1 MVTSIA
7 MAKSR
12 SKFDSVRA
20 SRDGHE
26 FHETWVARK
35 CLGLLLPK
43 DDLTGV
49 AIEGFAGDDQ
59 DKVTTE
65 ANEIADAVLYY
76 GKRASFEHA
85 RSVVVVQVKY
95 SKAAELKPFRAA
107 DAKKTLGKF
116 ARAYR
121 AYKRQHGTTQA
132 RQKLRFELVTNR
144 PILDELTEAL
154 HGLTSG
160 MALRGT
166 AKMQA
171 TQIKTACKLDG
182 KDLIEFVSRLQ
193 LTGLTGNLRETKHQL
208 AMSLADW
215 SPARDPMASVRLNAI
230 RQLARDKA
238 GLANQRRNLISRTDI
253 LTALELQDESDLLPC
268 PASFPRVGAVV
279 ERQQLAETVA
289 RIPQL
294 ERPLVVHADG
304 GVGKTVFMNSVAA
317 SLAPTHEV
325 VLFDCFGMGQ
335 YRAPGDARHL
345 PRRGLVHIANDLAC
359 RGLCDP
365 LLPTTDNGDD
375 IIRAFRARLSQ
386 AAETIRR
393 ARLDRQLV
401 LLLDAIDNA
410 DEHARDRREDSFPR
424 LLLESIGLAGSIP
437 GVQLVVSAR
446 SHRRHA
452 ATGGV
457 ACEELA
463 LSTFTPAETAEFLRH
478 RVKKLTEVSVQVA
491 QSRSRGNARVLEH
504 LAGEGA
510 DLLAPS
516 EINKVIEL
524 DDLLRKRI
532 AGALSEARIHGYRD
546 EDIKTFLA
554 GLATLPPPVPVS
566 EFAEANRLSE
576 GAIKSFAADLSP
588 LLEQTKHGLMFRD
601 EPTETLIRQD
611 YSAEPSALRALA
623 NNLYGMQGTSV
634 YAATTLP
641 DLLQQLGDGEQLFRL
656 AFDERLPAAIKS
668 AVGQQAI
675 RHARLKAAIAHGA
688 SQSDLDRLVP
698 LLVEMSTLAAVDQRG
713 TQYLLDH
720 PDLTVASGDID
731 SVRRLFE
738 VRTKWPGTRH
748 ARLAIAHALTGDL
761 ADAYRHVHRVDEWR
775 SHYFEQDDDY
785 QRDNGSPKA
794 LDMAAIPFCLLVK
807 GDSVAAARDI
817 AGWVDWFAFEVA
829 EEVFA
834 LARLGAAAGV
844 VRQDALSKFMTARPT
859 LGVLAAAIRF
869 TDGDEGSQRSLITS
883 LAGACAKKPKGA
895 NLGKE
900 DYRPQARPIVRGLLR
915 AASVAVVRG
924 MDGEASAILSAIQ
937 LPVPSLHT
945 YMDSYWTGD
954 VYPFLARQ
962 VLVRVAAG
970 AVVDER
976 DLLPAELSDLAQSV
990 PDDLHGSE
998 FRRVLK
1004 AELEKRFRARRA
1016 EGVENFDYSTNSS
1029 TERFIDNRLDAWLRV
1044 ALAFVEAIRGVRGG
1058 KKGSLTP
1065 LVDLWTELRN
1075 KQDYYTGGVEAQ
1087 RQHNAVG
1094 ERLLTL
1100 ALGADFALDT
1110 VEVRRYAD
1118 ALSGDGMVAV
1128 PSVIEVVGILAT
1140 RPAFQA
1146 LAGTLAV
1153 QVKAAIEREDEVDQ
1167 RASYFAALG
1176 RAISPA
1182 SREEAVE
1189 YFRRGLEQMDAIGSG
1204 DYQFAN
1210 ELMHFASALHG
1221 EQLADPDS
1229 HTLSNICELNL
1240 GEEHKFH
1247 WAMYGAAMAKAS
1259 GIKGLAKLARWED
1272 RERISLDY
1280 TLLPYLRA
1288 LLNNDQ
1294 VDPAIAL
1301 TMLRVSNPAELY
1313 VCGTEQL
1320 VESLE
1325 GKDSGRLGEWAEAL
1339 IEQYLQDNPGSLAS
1353 DTPRA
1358 LARLA
1363 KSALGETSREYTYL
1377 SAVAAKNEVTRD
1389 EYNNLNN
1396 WREPSPLVHVQE
1408 RQAEQDAALGFVQS
1422 LLADL
1427 DPVDELAVTMAMTSL
1442 EGRGVGT
1449 RLEWHLLDLLRPKV
1463 AFEDWPTYVRMIA
1476 RQESLDLYDKLH
1488 ELRACKDAWSGASN
1502 AVVAALQ
1509 ECADILVREN
1519 AFEFITFESL
1529 SASQLNDLSALS
1541 GVDRQALII
1550 GLVQEFSRPNT
1561 SIPASVWL
1569 SLATEFNRKAT
1580 PGVGQQALTRLL
1592 SSGPAKLAS
1601 SAADGAWQP
1610 DLYPSGEV
1618 VDAAAGLLWFALGS
1632 PDASRRWMAAH
1643 SLRTAVRLGRAD
1655 VLEQVVARF
1664 DWTHAG
1670 AFQAKELRFFYLHAQ
1685 LWLLIALARIAID
1698 DPDSVARHQALLEKI
1713 VVDTMDRHVLRKHFA
1728 ALALLAC
1735 TSHGRITLGP
1745 AALKALRD
1753 VNRSPHSMKT
1763 SKDYTSNSFYQSRP
1777 EEFPAP
1783 EKELH
1788 LDYDFDKH
1796 EVSGL
1801 SDVFRRSRW
1810 ETADA
1815 INAWVR
1821 RHDTEITYMSDSGA
1835 RRGYSRDGFRGISD
1849 KHHSYGEQLCWH
1861 ALHAVAGEFLAKY
1874 PVVRRPYDEDSP
1886 WAEWLSRRVLT
1897 HPESFWLADG
1907 TDWRPVDTRINLREA
1922 GEKGVV
1928 VTGDPSKLLS
1938 LLGIGPSIGEWLVV
1952 DGNWNSMDGVGVH
1965 VQSALAPSRKSAN
1978 LATTLAAMDPFQAY
1992 LPLLQ
1997 RYEDADCGSACSHA
2011 PYLPW
2016 VVTQELDARLDAA
2029 DTLGVAEAAHRAR
2042 LASAANAFGQ
2052 LASTDPFHRTWSDPP
2067 GNVIVRSEVWASHTE
2082 GREGGRGSGSRLQ
2095 CRTTLIR
2102 DFLSANASQLLLLVI
2117 LRRYESGSG
2126 SRASRFWHTTAVVR
2140 VTESLEFTLHP
2151 GRVNEL
2157 HESKL

>member
-1 MVTSIA
+1 MATSIA
-7 MAKSR
+7 MKKSR
-12 SKFDSVRA
+12 NKFDTTRA

-26 FHETWVARK
+26 FHEAWVARK

-43 DDLTGV
+43 DDLVGV

-76 GKRASFEHA
+76 GKRASFEQA
-85 RSVVVVQVKY
+85 SSVVVVQVKY

-116 ARAYR
+116 ARTYR
-121 AYKRQHGTTQA
+121 AYKRQHGTEQA
-132 RQKLRFELVTNR
+132 REKLRFELVTNR

-154 HGLTSG
+154 RGLISG
-160 MALRGT
+160 TVLRGT
-166 AKMQA
+166 AKAQA
-171 TQIKTACKLDG
+171 TQVKTACKLDG
-182 KDLIEFVSRLQ
+182 KDLVEFVSRLQ
-193 LTGLTGNLRETKHQL
+193 FTGLTGNLRETKHQL

-215 SPARDPMASVRLNAI
+215 SPARDPMASVRLSAV

-268 PASFPRVGAVV
+268 QASFPRVGAIV

-317 SLAPTHEV
+317 SLAPAHEV

-375 IIRAFRARLSQ
+375 IIRAFRARLNQ
-386 AAETIRR
+386 AAETVRR
-393 ARLDRQLV
+393 ARADRQLV

-410 DEHARDRREDSFPR
+410 DEHARDRREDSFPK
-424 LLLESIGLAGSIP
+424 LLLESIGLIGSIP

-463 LSTFTPAETAEFLRH
+463 LSTFTLAETAEYLRP

-504 LAGEGA
+504 LVAEGA

-532 AGALSEARIHGYRD
+532 ASALLEARTHGYRD

-576 GAIKSFAADLSP
+576 GAVRSFAADLAS
-588 LLEQTKHGLMFRD
+588 LLEQTKHGLMLRD
-601 EPTETLIRQD
+601 EPTEDLIRRD
-611 YSAEPSALRALA
+611 YSADPATLRALA
-623 NNLYGMQGTSV
+623 DNLYSMQGKSV

-668 AVGQQAI
+668 AAGQQAI
-675 RHARLKAAIAHGA
+675 RHARLKAAIAHAA
-688 SQSDLDRLVP
+688 SQRDLDRLVP
-698 LLVEMSTLAAVDQRG
+698 LLVEMSTLAAGDQRG

-720 PDLTVASGDID
+720 PDLTVVSGDVE

-761 ADAYRHVHRVDEWR
+761 ADAYRHAHRVDEWR

-785 QRDNGSPKA
+785 RRDNGSPEA

-807 GDSVAAARDI
+807 GDSVAATRDI
-817 AGWVDWFAFEVA
+817 SGWVDWFAFEVA

-834 LARLGAAAGV
+834 LARLGAAVGV
-844 VRQDALSKFMTARPT
+844 VNQDALSKFMTTRPT
-859 LGVLAAAIRF
+859 PGVLVAAIHF
-869 TDGDEGSQRSLITS
+869 ADGDEGQQRSLITT
-883 LAGACAKKPKGA
+883 LAEACAKKPEGLS
-895 NLGKE
+895 LGKE
-900 DYRPQARPIVRGLLR
+900 SYQPQARPIIRGLLL
-915 AASVAVVRG
+915 AASVAVVLG
-924 MDGEASAILSAIQ
+924 MDTEATAILSAIQ

-962 VLVRVAAG
+962 VLARVAAE
-970 AVVDER
+970 AMVDER
-976 DLLPAELSDLAQSV
+976 DLLPVELSDLAQSV
-990 PDDLHGSE
+990 PSELRGSE
-998 FRRVLK
+998 FRRALK
-1004 AELEKRFRARRA
+1004 AELEKRYQARRVEGA
-1016 EGVENFDYSTNSS
+1016 ETPDYRTKSS
-1029 TERFIDNRLDAWLRV
+1029 AERFIDSRLDTWLRV
-1044 ALAFVEAIRGVRGG
+1044 ALAFAEAIRGIRGG
-1058 KKGSLTP
+1058 RKGSLTP

-1100 ALGADFALDT
+1100 ALGADCTLDT
-1110 VEVRRYAD
+1110 VEVRRFAD
-1118 ALSGDGMVAV
+1118 ALSSDEMVAV
-1128 PSVIEVVGILAT
+1128 SSVIEVVGILAA

-1153 QVKAAIEREDEVDQ
+1153 RAKVAIEREDEVDQ

-1176 RAISPA
+1176 RAVSPA

-1240 GEEHKFH
+1240 GEERKFH

-1259 GIKGLAKLARWED
+1259 GLKGLAKLARWED

-1288 LLNNDQ
+1288 LLDNGQ

-1301 TMLRVSNPAELY
+1301 TLLRVSNPAELY

-1325 GKDSGRLGEWAEAL
+1325 GKDSGRLGEWAEVL
-1339 IEQYLQDNPGSLAS
+1339 IEQYVRENPESFGS
-1353 DTPRA
+1353 DTPGA
-1358 LARLA
+1358 LAGLA
-1363 KSALGETSREYTYL
+1363 QRALGESSREYTYL
-1377 SAVAAKNEVTRD
+1377 SAVAAKNKITRK
-1389 EYNNLNN
+1389 EYNDLNN
-1396 WREPSPLVHVQE
+1396 WREPTPIAHVQE
-1408 RQAEQDAALGFVQS
+1408 RQAEQDAALCFVQS
-1422 LLADL
+1422 LVADL
-1427 DPVDELAVTMAMTSL
+1427 DPVDELAVTKAIMSL
-1442 EGRGVGT
+1442 EGRGVGP
-1449 RLEWHLLDLLRPKV
+1449 RLERHLLDLLRPTV
-1463 AFEDWPTYVRMIA
+1463 AFKDWPTYIRMIA
-1476 RQESLDLYDKLH
+1476 RHESLDLYDKLH
-1488 ELRACKDAWSGASN
+1488 ELHECKDAWSEASN
-1502 AVVAALQ
+1502 AVKTALR
-1509 ECADILVREN
+1509 ECADVIMQEN
-1519 AFEFITFESL
+1519 AYEFIAFEHL
-1529 SASQLNDLSALS
+1529 SGSQLNDLSELS
-1541 GVDRQALII
+1541 GVDLQTLFI

-1569 SLATEFNRKAT
+1569 SLAAEFNLKAVSGT
-1580 PGVGQQALTRLL
+1580 GQQALTRLL
-1592 SSGPAKLAS
+1592 NSGPAKLAS

-1610 DLYPSGEV
+1610 DLYPSGEP
-1618 VDAAAGLLWFALGS
+1618 VDAAAGLIWFALGS

-1643 SLRTAVRLGRAD
+1643 SLRTAVRLGKAD
-1655 VLEQVVARF
+1655 VLDQVAARF
-1664 DWTHAG
+1664 DWTHAEP
-1670 AFQAKELRFFYLHAQ
+1670 FQAKELRFFYSHAQ
-1685 LWLLIALARIAID
+1685 LWFLIALARIAID
-1698 DPDSVARHQALLEKI
+1698 APEAVAGHQALLVNI
-1713 VVDTMDRHVLRKHFA
+1713 VTDTTDCHVLRNHFA
-1728 ALALLAC
+1728 AQALLAC
-1735 TSHGRITLGP
+1735 AKQGRVTLGP
-1745 AALKALRD
+1745 ATLKALEE
-1753 VNRSPHSMKT
+1753 VNRSPHSIKT
-1763 SKDYTSNSFYQSRP
+1763 SKDFASNSFYQSRP
-1777 EEFPAP
+1777 KEFPAP

-1788 LDYDFDKH
+1788 LEYDFDKYD
-1796 EVSGL
+1796 VSTL
-1801 SDVFRRSRW
+1801 SDVFGRSRW

-1821 RHDTEITYMSDSGA
+1821 RHDTEITYMSDSGG
-1835 RRGYSRDGFRGISD
+1835 RSGCRRDGLREISD
-1849 KHHSYGEQLCWH
+1849 EHHSYGEQLCWH

-1886 WAEWLSRRVLT
+1886 WDDWLSRCVLT

-1922 GEKGVV
+1922 SEKGVV
-1928 VTGDPSKLLS
+1928 LTGDHSKLLS
-1938 LLGIGPSIGEWLVV
+1938 LLGIGTSIGEWLVTHG
-1952 DGNWNSMDGVGVH
+1952 DWRAMDSIGVH
-1965 VQSALAPSRKSAN
+1965 VQSALVPSRKSAK
-1978 LATTLAAMDPFQAY
+1978 LAKALAATDPFQVF
-1992 LPLLQ
+1992 LPQLEE
-1997 RYEDADCGSACSHA
+1997 YEDADRTSARSHA

-2016 VVTQELDARLDAA
+2016 VVTPEGEARLDSA
-2029 DTLGVAEAAHRAR
+2029 DTLGVARAMYRAR
-2042 LASAANAFGQ
+2042 LASAANAFWQ
-2052 LASTDPFHRTWSDPP
+2052 LTYDDPFRRTWSDPI
-2067 GNVIVRSEVWASHTE
+2067 GNVVVRSEVWPNRTE
-2082 GREGGRGSGSRLQ
+2082 GRQGRCGSGSRLQ
-2095 CRTTLIR
+2095 CRTTLVQ
-2102 DFLSANASQLLLLVI
+2102 DFLSANASHLLLLVV
-2117 LRRYESGSG
+2117 LRRYESGYG
-2126 SRASRFWHTTAVVR
+2126 SRASQYWHTTAVVR
-2140 VTESLEFTLHP
+2140 VTESLEFTLYQ
-2151 GRVNEL
+2151 GQVNEL
-2157 HESKL
+2157 HESKF

>member
-1 MVTSIA
+1 

-12 SKFDSVRA
+12 PKFDSTRA

-26 FHETWVARK
+26 FHEAWVARK
-35 CLGLLLPK
+35 SLLLLLPK
-43 DDLTGV
+43 DDLVGI
-49 AIEGFAGDDQ
+49 AIEGFAEDDQ
-59 DKVTTE
+59 SKVTKE

-76 GKRASFEHA
+76 GKRASFEQAH
-85 RSVVVVQVKY
+85 SVVVVQVKY

-107 DAKKTLGKF
+107 DARKTLGKF
-116 ARAYR
+116 ARSYR
-121 AYKRQHGTTQA
+121 AYKRQHGAVQA
-132 RQKLRFELVTNR
+132 RKKLRFELVTNR
-144 PILDELTEAL
+144 PILDELQE
-154 HGLTSG
+154 
-160 MALRGT
+160 ALRGLISGAALRGMVKT
-166 AKMQA
+166 QA
-171 TQIKTACKLDG
+171 TQVKTACGFDG

-193 LTGLTGNLRETKHQL
+193 MTGLTGNLRESKHQL
-208 AMSLADW
+208 AMALADW
-215 SPARDPMASVRLNAI
+215 SPARDSMASVRLNAV

-238 GLANQRRNLISRTDI
+238 GLANQHRNLISRTDI
-253 LTALELQDESDLLPC
+253 LTALELPDESYLLPC
-268 PASFPRVGAVV
+268 PASFPHVGTVV

-375 IIRAFRARLSQ
+375 IIRAFRARLNQ

-393 ARLDRQLV
+393 ARADRQLV

-410 DEHARDRREDSFPR
+410 DEHARARREDSFPK
-424 LLLESIGLAGSIP
+424 LFLESIGLGGSIP
-437 GVQLVVSAR
+437 GVQIVASAR

-463 LSTFTPAETAEFLRH
+463 LSTFTPAETAEFLRP

-504 LAGEGA
+504 LAAEAA

-532 AGALSEARIHGYRD
+532 AGALSEARTRGYRD

-554 GLATLPPPVPVS
+554 GLATLPPPVPVI

-576 GAIKSFAADLSP
+576 GAIKSFAADLAP

-611 YSAEPSALRALA
+611 YSADLATLRALA
-623 NNLYGMQGTSV
+623 DNLYGMQGTSV

-641 DLLQQLGDGEQLFRL
+641 DLLQQLGNGERLFRL
-656 AFDERLPAAIKS
+656 AFDERLPSAIKS
-668 AVGQQAI
+668 VVGQQAI
-675 RHARLKAAIAHGA
+675 RHARLRAAIAHAA
-688 SQSDLDRLVP
+688 SQSDMDRLVP

-713 TQYLLDH
+713 TQYLLNH
-720 PDLTVASGDID
+720 PDLTVASGDVD
-731 SVRRLFE
+731 SLRRLFE

-748 ARLAIAHALTGDL
+748 ARLAITHALTGDL
-761 ADAYRHVHRVDEWR
+761 ADAYRHAHRVDEWR

-785 QRDNGSPKA
+785 RRDNGSPSA

-807 GDSVAAARDI
+807 GDSATAAGDI
-817 AGWVDWFAFEVA
+817 TGWVDWFAFEVA
-829 EEVFA
+829 EEMFA
-834 LARLGAAAGV
+834 LARLGAATGV
-844 VRQDALSKFMTARPT
+844 VQQEVLSKFMAARSTP
-859 LGVLAAAIRF
+859 GVLAAAIRF
-869 TDGDEGSQRSLITS
+869 TDGDERLQRSLITS
-883 LAGACAKKPKGA
+883 LSEACAQKPDGL

-900 DYRPQARPIVRGLLR
+900 DYRPQARPIVRGLLN
-915 AASVAVVRG
+915 AASVAVVQG
-924 MDGEASAILSAIQ
+924 MDTEAIAILSAIR
-937 LPVPSLHT
+937 LPVLSLHT

-962 VLVRVAAG
+962 VLARVAEG
-970 AVVDER
+970 AVVNER
-976 DLLPAELSDLAQSV
+976 DLLPAELSDLGKSV
-990 PDDLHGSE
+990 PPELHGPD
-998 FRRVLK
+998 FQRALK
-1004 AELEKRFRARRA
+1004 AEFEKRYQARRA
-1016 EGVENFDYSTNSS
+1016 EGSESFDYSTKNS
-1029 TERFIDNRLDAWLRV
+1029 TERFIDGRLDAWLRM
-1044 ALAFVEAIRGVRGG
+1044 ALALAETFRSKRGG
-1058 KKGSLTP
+1058 KKGALTP
-1065 LVDLWTELRN
+1065 LVDLWTELRS

-1100 ALGADFALDT
+1100 ALSADHNFDAA
-1110 VEVRRYAD
+1110 EVQRYTEAI
-1118 ALSGDGMVAV
+1118 SGEGTVAV
-1128 PSVIEVVGILAT
+1128 SSVIEVAGILAT

-1146 LAGTLAV
+1146 LAGAVAV
-1153 QVKAAIEREDEVDQ
+1153 QAKAAIEREDEVDQ

-1176 RAISPA
+1176 RAILPA
-1182 SREEAVE
+1182 SREEAAE

-1210 ELMHFASALHG
+1210 ELMNFASALHG
-1221 EQLADPDS
+1221 EQLADADS

-1247 WAMYGAAMAKAS
+1247 WAIYGAAMAKAS
-1259 GIKGLAKLARWED
+1259 GLKGLAKLARWED

-1288 LLNNDQ
+1288 LLDNDQ

-1301 TMLRVSNPAELY
+1301 AMLRLSSPAELY

-1325 GKDSGRLGEWAEAL
+1325 GKDSDRLGEWAEVL
-1339 IEQYLQDNPGSLAS
+1339 IEQYLQDNPGSFAS
-1353 DTPRA
+1353 NTPRA

-1363 KSALGETSREYTYL
+1363 KRSLGEASREYAYL
-1377 SAVAAKNEVTRD
+1377 SAAAAKNRVTKD
-1389 EYNNLNN
+1389 EYNDLNN
-1396 WREPSPLVHVQE
+1396 WREPTPRAYIQE
-1408 RQAEQDAALGFVQS
+1408 RQAEQDAALDFVRS
-1422 LLADL
+1422 LVADL
-1427 DPVDELAVTMAMTSL
+1427 DPVDELAVAKAMTSV

-1449 RLEWHLLDLLRPKV
+1449 RLEWHLLDFLRPKV
-1463 AFEDWPTYVRMIA
+1463 AFADWPTYIKMIA
-1476 RQESLDLYDKLH
+1476 RQETLDLYDKLH

-1502 AVVAALQ
+1502 AVVTALR

-1519 AFEFITFESL
+1519 AFEFITFDSL
-1529 SASQLNDLSALS
+1529 SASQLTDLSTLS
-1541 GVDRQALII
+1541 GVDCQTLIMN
-1550 GLVQEFSRPNT
+1550 LVREFSRPNMA
-1561 SIPASVWL
+1561 IPAPVWL
-1569 SLATEFNRKAT
+1569 SLAAEFNRKAA

-1601 SAADGAWQP
+1601 SVADGAWQP
-1610 DLYPSGEV
+1610 DLYPSGEPV
-1618 VDAAAGLLWFALGS
+1618 AVAAGLIWFALGS
-1632 PDASRRWMAAH
+1632 PEASRRWMAAH

-1655 VLEQVVARF
+1655 VLDQVVAQF

-1698 DPDSVARHQALLEKI
+1698 NPDSVAEHRTLLERI
-1713 VVDTMDRHVLRKHFA
+1713 VVDTTDRHALRKHFA
-1728 ALALLAC
+1728 AQALLAC
-1735 TSHGRITLGP
+1735 ARHARITLDP
-1745 AALKALRD
+1745 AALKALKG
-1753 VNRSPHSMKT
+1753 VNRSPYPMKT
-1763 SKDYTSNSFYQSRP
+1763 SKDYAGNSFYQSRP
-1777 EEFPAP
+1777 KEFPAP

-1788 LDYDFDKH
+1788 LEYDFDKN

-1801 SDVFRRSRW
+1801 SDVFGRSRW
-1810 ETADA
+1810 EAADA

-1821 RHDTEITYMSDSGA
+1821 RHDTEITHMSDRGGRNGY
-1835 RRGYSRDGFRGISD
+1835 RREGLRGISD
-1849 KHHSYGEQLCWH
+1849 EQHSYGEHLCWH
-1861 ALHAVAGEFLAKY
+1861 ALHAVAGEFLTTH
-1874 PVVRRPYDEDSP
+1874 PVVRRPYDEDNP
-1886 WAEWLSRRVLT
+1886 WAEWLSHRVLT
-1897 HPESFWLADG
+1897 HPEGFWLADG

-1928 VTGDPSKLLS
+1928 LTGTPNKLLS
-1938 LLGIGPSIGEWLVV
+1938 LLGIGTSVDDWLVV
-1952 DGNWNSMDGVGVH
+1952 DGDWAAMDGVGVH
-1965 VQSALAPSRKSAN
+1965 VQSALVPSRKSAIQ
-1978 LATTLAAMDPFQAY
+1978 ATTLAATDPFQAY
-1992 LPLLQ
+1992 LPRLQ
-1997 RYEDADCGSACSHA
+1997 AYEDAGPSSVRSQA

-2016 VVTQELDARLDAA
+2016 VVTPAESVRLDEA
-2029 DTLGVAEAAHRAR
+2029 DMLGVVEAAQRDR
-2042 LASAANAFGQ
+2042 LASAANAFGH
-2052 LASTDPFHRTWSDPP
+2052 LASTDPFRRTWSNPD
-2067 GNVIVRSEVWASHTE
+2067 GDVVVRSEVWAHSTE
-2082 GREGGRGSGSRLQ
+2082 GRKGGRGSGSRLR
-2095 CRTTLIR
+2095 CRTTLVR
-2102 DFLSANASQLLLLVI
+2102 DFLSANASHLLLLVI
-2117 LRRYESGSG
+2117 LRHHESGSG
-2126 SRASRFWHTTAVVR
+2126 NRASRYWHTTAVVR
-2140 VTESLEFTLHP
+2140 VTESLEFTLYS

-2157 HESKL
+2157 HESKF

>member
-1 MVTSIA
+1 

-12 SKFDSVRA
+12 SKFDSTRA

-26 FHETWVARK
+26 FHEAWVARK
-35 CLGLLLPK
+35 CLRLLLPD
-43 DDLTGV
+43 DDLIGV

-59 DKVTTE
+59 DKVTRE
-65 ANEIADAVLYY
+65 ANEIADAVLYF
-76 GKRASFEHA
+76 GKRASFERA

-107 DAKKTLGKF
+107 DAKKTLDKF
-116 ARAYR
+116 ARMYR
-121 AYKRQHGTTQA
+121 AYKRQHGTKQVRA
-132 RQKLRFELVTNR
+132 KLRFELVTNR

-154 HGLTSG
+154 RGLVSG
-160 MALRGT
+160 TALHGT
-166 AKMQA
+166 AKTQA
-171 TQIKTACKLDG
+171 VQIKIACNFHG

-193 LTGLTGNLRETKHQL
+193 LTGLTGDLRETKHQL

-215 SPARDPMASVRLNAI
+215 SPARDPMASVRLNAV

-238 GLANQRRNLISRTDI
+238 GLANQHRNLISRTDI

-268 PASFPRVGAVV
+268 PTSFPRVGAVV
-279 ERQQLAETVA
+279 ARAQLAEAVA

-304 GVGKTVFMNSVAA
+304 GVGKTVFMNSIAA

-335 YRAPGDARHL
+335 YRTPGDARHL
-345 PRRGLVHIANDLAC
+345 PCRGLVHIANDLAC

-365 LLPTTDNGDD
+365 LLPTTDNSDD
-375 IIRAFRARLSQ
+375 IIRTFRARLNQ
-386 AAETIRR
+386 AAKTVSRVR
-393 ARLDRQLV
+393 AERQLV
-401 LLLDAIDNA
+401 LLLDAIDNS

-424 LLLESIGLAGSIP
+424 LLLESIGFGGSIP

-446 SHRRHA
+446 SHRWHT

-457 ACEELA
+457 DCEELE
-463 LSTFTPAETAEFLRH
+463 LSTFTPTETAEFLRA
-478 RVKKLTEVSVQVA
+478 RVKKLSEASVQVA

-504 LAGEGA
+504 LVAEGA
-510 DLLAPS
+510 DILAPS

-532 AGALSEARIHGYRD
+532 ANALSEARTRGYHD

-566 EFAEANRLSE
+566 ELAQANRLSE

-611 YSAEPSALRALA
+611 YSADSATLRALA
-623 NNLYGMQGTSV
+623 DNLYGMQGTSV

-641 DLLQQLGDGEQLFRL
+641 DLLQQLGDSEQLFRL

-675 RHARLKAAIAHGA
+675 RHSRLKAAIAHAA

-720 PDLTVASGDID
+720 PDLTVVSGDVD

-738 VRTKWPGTRH
+738 VRTTWPGTRH

-761 ADAYRHVHRVDEWR
+761 ADAYRHAHRTDEWR

-785 QRDNGSPKA
+785 RRDNGSPKA
-794 LDMAAIPFCLLVK
+794 LDMAAIPVCLLVK
-807 GDSVAAARDI
+807 GDSAAAARDI

-844 VRQDALSKFMTARPT
+844 ICQDVLSKFMTARSTP
-859 LGVLAAAIRF
+859 GVLAAAIRF
-869 TDGDEGSQRSLITS
+869 ADGDEGPQRSLITA
-883 LAGACAKKPKGA
+883 LAGACAKKPEGV

-900 DYRPQARPIVRGLLR
+900 DYRSQARPIVRGLLG
-915 AASVAVVRG
+915 AASVAVVHG
-924 MDGEASAILSAIQ
+924 MDAEASAILSAIL
-937 LPVPSLHT
+937 LPGPSLHT
-945 YMDSYWTGD
+945 YMDSYSNGD
-954 VYPFLARQ
+954 IYQFLARQ
-962 VLVRVAAG
+962 VLARVAAG
-970 AVVDER
+970 AVVNER

-990 PDDLHGSE
+990 PTELRGSE

-1004 AELEKRFRARRA
+1004 AELEKRYQERRA
-1016 EGVENFDYSTNSS
+1016 EGAETLDYRTKNL
-1029 TERFIDNRLDAWLRV
+1029 TERFIDSRLDAWLRV
-1044 ALAFVEAIRGVRGG
+1044 ALAFAEAIRGMRGG

-1065 LVDLWTELRN
+1065 LLDIWTDLRN
-1075 KQDYYTGGVEAQ
+1075 QQDYYTGGVETH

-1100 ALGADFALDT
+1100 ALCADCTLDT
-1110 VEVRRYAD
+1110 AEVRRYAD
-1118 ALSGDGMVAV
+1118 ALTGDGIVAV
-1128 PSVIEVVGILAT
+1128 PSVIEVVGILAA
-1140 RPAFQA
+1140 RRAFQA

-1153 QVKAAIEREDEVDQ
+1153 QAKAAIEREDEVDQ
-1167 RASYFAALG
+1167 RAAYFAALA
-1176 RAISPA
+1176 RAISAA
-1182 SREEAVE
+1182 SRQEAVE

-1210 ELMHFASALHG
+1210 ELMHFASSLHG
-1221 EQLADPDS
+1221 EQLADLDS

-1247 WAMYGAAMAKAS
+1247 WAIYGAAMAKAS
-1259 GIKGLAKLARWED
+1259 GLKGLAKLARWED

-1288 LLNNDQ
+1288 LLDNDQ

-1301 TMLRVSNPAELY
+1301 AMLRVSNPAELY
-1313 VCGTEQL
+1313 GCGTEQL

-1325 GKDSGRLGEWAEAL
+1325 GKDSGRLGEWAETL
-1339 IEQYLQDNPGSLAS
+1339 IEQYLQDNPGSFAS

-1363 KSALGETSREYTYL
+1363 KRALGEASREYAYL
-1377 SAVAAKNEVTRD
+1377 SAVAAKNEVTRN

-1396 WREPSPLVHVQE
+1396 WREPMPLAHVQE
-1408 RQAEQDAALGFVQS
+1408 RQAEQDEALGFVRS
-1422 LLADL
+1422 LVADL
-1427 DPVDELAVTMAMTSL
+1427 CPMDELAITKAIMSL
-1442 EGRGVGT
+1442 EGHGVGT

-1463 AFEDWPTYVRMIA
+1463 TFADWSTYVRMIA

-1502 AVVAALQ
+1502 AVATALQ
-1509 ECADILVREN
+1509 ECANILVREN
-1519 AFEFITFESL
+1519 AFEFITFEHL

-1541 GVDRQALII
+1541 GVDRQALLI
-1550 GLVQEFSRPNT
+1550 GLVREFSRPNT
-1561 SIPASVWL
+1561 SILACVWL
-1569 SLATEFNRKAT
+1569 SLAAEFNRKAA
-1580 PGVGQQALTRLL
+1580 PGVGQRALTRLL

-1610 DLYPSGEV
+1610 DLYPSGEPV
-1618 VDAAAGLLWFALGS
+1618 AAAAGLIWFALGS

-1643 SLRTAVRLGRAD
+1643 SLRTAVRLGRPD
-1655 VLEQVVARF
+1655 ILDQVVARF
-1664 DWTHAG
+1664 EWTHAG

-1685 LWLLIALARIAID
+1685 LWLLIAMARIAID
-1698 DPDSVARHQALLEKI
+1698 DPDSVAGHQALLEKI
-1713 VVDTMDRHVLRKHFA
+1713 VVDATNRHVLRKHFA
-1728 ALALLAC
+1728 SEALLAC
-1735 TSHGRITLGP
+1735 ARHGRVTLGNV
-1745 AALKALRD
+1745 ALKAIED
-1753 VNRSPHSMKT
+1753 VNRSPHPMKT
-1763 SKDYTSNSFYQSRP
+1763 TKGYARDSFYQSRP
-1777 EEFPAP
+1777 KEFPAP
-1783 EKELH
+1783 ESDLH
-1788 LDYDFDKH
+1788 LEYDFDKY

-1801 SDVFRRSRW
+1801 SNVFGLSRW

-1821 RHDTEITYMSDSGA
+1821 RHDKEITYMSDSGA
-1835 RRGYSRDGFRGISD
+1835 RSGYRRDGLRGISD
-1849 KHHSYGEQLCWH
+1849 EHHSYGEQLCWH
-1861 ALHAVAGEFLAKY
+1861 ALHAVAGEFLATY
-1874 PVVRRPYDEDSP
+1874 SVVRRPYDEDSP
-1886 WAEWLSRRVLT
+1886 WTEWLRRRLLT
-1897 HPESFWLADG
+1897 HPEGLWLADG

-1928 VTGDPSKLLS
+1928 LTGDPDKLLS
-1938 LLGIGPSIGEWLVV
+1938 LLDIGGSIREWLVV
-1952 DGNWNSMDGVGVH
+1952 DGDWNAIDGVGVH
-1965 VQSALAPSRKSAN
+1965 VQSALVPSRKSTN
-1978 LATTLAAMDPFQAY
+1978 LATTLAGTDPFQAY
-1992 LPLLQ
+1992 LPQLQ
-1997 RYEDADCGSACSHA
+1997 VYEDADPGSARSHT

-2016 VVTQELDARLDAA
+2016 VVTPAKEARLDGAN
-2029 DTLGVAEAAHRAR
+2029 TLGVVGAMQRDR
-2042 LASAANAFGQ
+2042 LASAANAFGN
-2052 LASTDPFHRTWSDPP
+2052 LGSTDPFHRTWSNPAGD
-2067 GNVIVRSEVWASHTE
+2067 VVVRSEVWAHCTD

-2095 CRTTLIR
+2095 CRTTFVR
-2102 DFLSANASQLLLLVI
+2102 DFLTANASHLLLLLI
-2117 LRRYESGSG
+2117 LRRYEPGSG
-2126 SRASRFWHTTAVVR
+2126 SRASRYWHTTAVVR
-2140 VTESLEFTLHP
+2140 VTESLEFTFYR
-2151 GRVNEL
+2151 GQVNEL
-2157 HESKL
+2157 HESKF

>member
-1 MVTSIA
+1 MATSIA
-7 MAKSR
+7 MEKSR
-12 SKFDSVRA
+12 NKFDTTRA

-26 FHETWVARK
+26 FHEAWVARK

-43 DDLTGV
+43 DDLVGV
-49 AIEGFAGDDQ
+49 AIEGFGGDDQ

-76 GKRASFEHA
+76 GKRASFEQA

-107 DAKKTLGKF
+107 DAKKTLVKF
-116 ARAYR
+116 ARTYR
-121 AYKRQHGTTQA
+121 AYKRQHGTEQA
-132 RQKLRFELVTNR
+132 REKLRFELVTNR

-154 HGLTSG
+154 RGLISG
-160 MALRGT
+160 TVLRGT
-166 AKMQA
+166 AKAQA
-171 TQIKTACKLDG
+171 TQVKTACKLDG
-182 KDLIEFVSRLQ
+182 KDLVEFVSRLQ
-193 LTGLTGNLRETKHQL
+193 FTGLTGNLRETKHQL

-215 SPARDPMASVRLNAI
+215 SPARDPMASVRLNAV

-238 GLANQRRNLISRTDI
+238 GLANQRRNLISRSDI

-268 PASFPRVGAVV
+268 PASFPRVGAII

-294 ERPLVVHADG
+294 ERPLVIHADG
-304 GVGKTVFMNSVAA
+304 GVGKTVFMNSIAA
-317 SLAPTHEV
+317 SLASTHEV

-335 YRAPGDARHL
+335 YRAPGYARHL

-375 IIRAFRARLSQ
+375 IIRAFRARLNQ
-386 AAETIRR
+386 AAETVRR
-393 ARLDRQLV
+393 SRADRQLV

-410 DEHARDRREDSFPR
+410 DEHARDRREDSFPK
-424 LLLESIGLAGSIP
+424 LLLESIGLGGSIP

-463 LSTFTPAETAEFLRH
+463 LSTFTLAETAEFLRP

-504 LAGEGA
+504 LVAEGA

-524 DDLLRKRI
+524 DDLLRERI
-532 AGALSEARIHGYRD
+532 AGALSEARTHGYRD

-576 GAIKSFAADLSP
+576 GAVRSFAADLAS
-588 LLEQTKHGLMFRD
+588 LLEQTKHGLMLRD
-601 EPTETLIRQD
+601 EPTENLIRRD
-611 YSAEPSALRALA
+611 YSADPATLRALA
-623 NNLYGMQGTSV
+623 DNLYSMQGKSV

-668 AVGQQAI
+668 AAGQQAI
-675 RHARLKAAIAHGA
+675 RHARLKAAIAHAA
-688 SQSDLDRLVP
+688 SQRDLGRLVP
-698 LLVEMSTLAAVDQRG
+698 LLVEMSTLAAGDQRG

-720 PDLTVASGDID
+720 PDLTVVSGDVD

-761 ADAYRHVHRVDEWR
+761 ADAYRHAHRVDEWR
-775 SHYFEQDDDY
+775 SHYFDQDDDY
-785 QRDNGSPKA
+785 RRDNGSPEA

-807 GDSVAAARDI
+807 NDSVAAARDI

-834 LARLGAAAGV
+834 LARLGAAVGV
-844 VRQDALSKFMTARPT
+844 VRQDALSKLMMTRLTP
-859 LGVLAAAIRF
+859 GVLAAAIHF
-869 TDGDEGSQRSLITS
+869 ADGDEGQQRSLITT
-883 LAGACAKKPKGA
+883 LAEVCAKKPEGLS
-895 NLGKE
+895 LGKE
-900 DYRPQARPIVRGLLR
+900 SYQPQARPIIRGLLL
-915 AASVAVVRG
+915 AASVAVVLG
-924 MDGEASAILSAIQ
+924 MDAEATAILSAIQ

-962 VLVRVAAG
+962 VLARVAAE
-970 AVVDER
+970 AMVDER
-976 DLLPAELSDLAQSV
+976 DLLTVELSDLAQSV
-990 PDDLHGSE
+990 PAELRGSE
-998 FRRVLK
+998 FRRALK
-1004 AELEKRFRARRA
+1004 AELEKRYQARRVEGA
-1016 EGVENFDYSTNSS
+1016 ESLDHRTKSS
-1029 TERFIDNRLDAWLRV
+1029 AERFIDSRLDTWLRV
-1044 ALAFVEAIRGVRGG
+1044 ALAFAEAIRGMRGG
-1058 KKGSLTP
+1058 RKGSLTP

-1100 ALGADFALDT
+1100 ALGADCTLDT

-1128 PSVIEVVGILAT
+1128 SSVIEVVGILAV

-1153 QVKAAIEREDEVDQ
+1153 HAKVAIEREDEVDQ
-1167 RASYFAALG
+1167 RASYFSALG

-1182 SREEAVE
+1182 SREESVE

-1221 EQLADPDS
+1221 EQLADPYS

-1240 GEEHKFH
+1240 GEERKFH

-1259 GIKGLAKLARWED
+1259 GLKGLAKLARWED

-1288 LLNNDQ
+1288 LLDNDQ
-1294 VDPAIAL
+1294 VDPVIAL

-1325 GKDSGRLGEWAEAL
+1325 GKDGGCLGEWAEVL
-1339 IEQYLQDNPGSLAS
+1339 IVQYLQDNPGSFAS

-1358 LARLA
+1358 LADLA
-1363 KSALGETSREYTYL
+1363 KRALGEASREYTCL
-1377 SAVAAKNEVTRD
+1377 SAVATKNEVTRK
-1389 EYNNLNN
+1389 EYNDLNN
-1396 WREPSPLVHVQE
+1396 WREPTPIAHVRE
-1408 RQAEQDAALGFVQS
+1408 RQAEQDAALCFVQS
-1422 LLADL
+1422 LVADL
-1427 DPVDELAVTMAMTSL
+1427 DPVDELAVTKAILSL
-1442 EGRGVGT
+1442 EERGVGT
-1449 RLEWHLLDLLRPKV
+1449 RLERPLLDLLRPKV
-1463 AFEDWPTYVRMIA
+1463 AFKDWPTYIRMIA
-1476 RQESLDLYDKLH
+1476 RQEPLDLYDKLH
-1488 ELRACKDAWSGASN
+1488 ELHECKDAWSEASN
-1502 AVVAALQ
+1502 AVITALR
-1509 ECADILVREN
+1509 ECADVIMQEN
-1519 AFEFITFESL
+1519 TFEFIAFEHL
-1529 SASQLNDLSALS
+1529 SGSQLNDLSALS
-1541 GVDRQALII
+1541 GVDRQTLII

-1569 SLATEFNRKAT
+1569 SLAAEFNRKAAS
-1580 PGVGQQALTRLL
+1580 GVGQQALTRLL
-1592 SSGPAKLAS
+1592 NSGPAKLAS

-1610 DLYPSGEV
+1610 DLYPSGEP
-1618 VDAAAGLLWFALGS
+1618 VDAAAGLIWFALGS

-1643 SLRTAVRLGRAD
+1643 SLRTAVRLGKAD
-1655 VLEQVVARF
+1655 VLDQVAARF
-1664 DWTHAG
+1664 DWTHAEP
-1670 AFQAKELRFFYLHAQ
+1670 FQAKELLFFYSHAQ
-1685 LWLLIALARIAID
+1685 LWFLIALARIAID
-1698 DPDSVARHQALLEKI
+1698 APEAVAGHQALLENI
-1713 VVDTMDRHVLRKHFA
+1713 VTDTTDRHVLRNHFA
-1728 ALALLAC
+1728 AQALLAC
-1735 TSHGRITLGP
+1735 AKQGRITLEP
-1745 AALKALRD
+1745 AALKALKD
-1753 VNRSPHSMKT
+1753 VNRSPHSMMT
-1763 SKDYTSNSFYQSRP
+1763 SGDYAGESFYQSRP
-1777 EEFPAP
+1777 EAFPAP
-1783 EKELH
+1783 ENELH
-1788 LDYDFDKH
+1788 LEYDFDKY

-1801 SDVFRRSRW
+1801 SDVFGRSRW

-1815 INAWVR
+1815 IYAWVR

-1835 RRGYSRDGFRGISD
+1835 RSGYRRDRIQGISD
-1849 KHHSYGEQLCWH
+1849 EHHSYGEQLCWH

-1874 PVVRRPYDEDSP
+1874 PVVRRPYDQESP
-1886 WAEWLSRRVLT
+1886 WAEWLSRRMLT
-1897 HPESFWLADG
+1897 NTAGFWLADG
-1907 TDWRPVDTRINLREA
+1907 TDWRPADTRINLREA

-1928 VTGDPSKLLS
+1928 LTSDPNKLLS
-1938 LLGIGPSIGEWLVV
+1938 LIGIGASIGEWLVV
-1952 DGNWNSMDGVGVH
+1952 DGDWKAMDSVGVH
-1965 VQSALAPSRKSAN
+1965 VQSALVPSSKSVK

-1992 LPLLQ
+1992 LPRLQ
-1997 RYEDADCGSACSHA
+1997 AYEDADPGSARAHA
-2011 PYLPW
+2011 PYRSW
-2016 VVTQELDARLDAA
+2016 VVTPGGDARLDVA
-2029 DTLGVAEAAHRAR
+2029 DTLGVAGAAHRAR

-2052 LASTDPFHRTWSDPP
+2052 LTSTDPFHRTW
-2067 GNVIVRSEVWASHTE
+2067 GNPSGDAVVRSEVWVHHIE
-2082 GREGGRGSGSRLQ
+2082 GREGGRGSGSRMQ

-2102 DFLSANASQLLLLVI
+2102 DFLSANASDLLLLVI
-2117 LRRYESGSG
+2117 LRRFESGHG
-2126 SRASRFWHTTAVVR
+2126 SRASRYWHTTAVVR
-2140 VTESLEFTLHP
+2140 VTESLEFTIYP
-2151 GRVNEL
+2151 GRANEL
-2157 HESKL
+2157 HEAKF

>member
-1 MVTSIA
+1 MTTSIA
-7 MAKSR
+7 KKSH
-12 SKFDSVRA
+12 SNFDSVRA

-26 FHETWVARK
+26 FHEAWVARK
-35 CLGLLLPK
+35 CLGLLLPN
-43 DDLTGV
+43 DDLVGI
-49 AIEGFAGDDQ
+49 AIEGFAKDDQ

-76 GKRASFEHA
+76 GKRATFEQA

-116 ARAYR
+116 ARSYR
-121 AYKRQHGTTQA
+121 AYKRQHGATQA
-132 RQKLRFELVTNR
+132 REKLRFELVTNR

-154 HGLTSG
+154 RGLTSG
-160 MALRGT
+160 IVLRGT
-166 AKMQA
+166 AKTQA
-171 TQIKTACKLDG
+171 TQVKTACNLDG
-182 KDLIEFVSRLQ
+182 TDLIEFVSRLEF
-193 LTGLTGNLRETKHQL
+193 TGLTGDLRENKHQL

-215 SPARDPMASVRLNAI
+215 SPARDPMASVRLNAV

-238 GLANQRRNLISRTDI
+238 GLANQHRNLISRIDI

-268 PASFPRVGAVV
+268 PASFPTVGAVV
-279 ERQQLAETVA
+279 ERQQLTETVA

-375 IIRAFRARLSQ
+375 IIRAFRARMNQ
-386 AAETIRR
+386 AAETVRR
-393 ARLDRQLV
+393 EQVDRQLV

-424 LLLESIGLAGSIP
+424 VLLESIGLGGSIP

-457 ACEELA
+457 VCDELV
-463 LSTFTPAETAEFLRH
+463 LSTFTPAETAEFLRP

-504 LAGEGA
+504 LAREGA

-516 EINKVIEL
+516 EINNVIKL

-532 AGALSEARIHGYRD
+532 ACALSEARTHGYRD
-546 EDIKTFLA
+546 DDIKTFLA

-566 EFAEANRLSE
+566 EFAEANRLSD

-611 YSAEPSALRALA
+611 YSADSVALRALA
-623 NNLYGMQGTSV
+623 DNLYGMQGTSV
-634 YAATTLP
+634 YAATALP

-656 AFDERLPAAIKS
+656 AFDERLPASIKS

-675 RHARLKAAIAHGA
+675 RQARLKAAIAHAG
-688 SQSDLDRLVP
+688 SLRDFDHLVP
-698 LLVEMSTLAAVDQRG
+698 LLVEMSTLAAADQRG
-713 TQYLLDH
+713 TQYILDH
-720 PDLTVASGDID
+720 PDLTVASGDVD

-761 ADAYRHVHRVDEWR
+761 ADAYRHAHRIDEWR

-785 QRDNGSPKA
+785 RRDNGSPEA

-807 GDSVAAARDI
+807 GDSADAARDI

-834 LARLGAAAGV
+834 LARLGGAAGV
-844 VRQDALSKFMTARPT
+844 VSQDVLSIYMTARSTP
-859 LGVLAAAIRF
+859 GVLAAAIRF
-869 TDGDEGSQRSLITS
+869 ADGDEGLQRSLVNS
-883 LAGACAKKPKGA
+883 LAVACAKKPDGL
-895 NLGKE
+895 NLGNE
-900 DYRPQARPIVRGLLR
+900 GFRPQVRPIVRGLLF
-915 AASVAVVRG
+915 AASVAVVQG
-924 MDGEASAILSAIQ
+924 MHAEANVILSAIP
-937 LPVPSLHT
+937 LTVPSLHT
-945 YMDSYWTGD
+945 YMDSYWAGD
-954 VYPFLARQ
+954 VYPFLAR
-962 VLVRVAAG
+962 LGLARVAAG
-970 AVVDER
+970 AVIDER
-976 DLLPAELSDLAQSV
+976 DLLPAELSEIAQSL
-990 PDDLHGSE
+990 PAELHGLE
-998 FRRVLK
+998 FRRALK
-1004 AELEKRFRARRA
+1004 VELEKRYQARRA
-1016 EGVENFDYSTNSS
+1016 ERAENFDYSTKSS
-1029 TERFIDNRLDAWLRV
+1029 AERFIDSRLDAWLRV
-1044 ALAFVEAIRGVRGG
+1044 ALAFAEAIRGMRGG
-1058 KKGSLTP
+1058 EKGTLNP
-1065 LVDLWTELRN
+1065 LVDLWTERRS
-1075 KQDYYTGGVEAQ
+1075 KHDYDTGGIESQ
-1087 RQHNAVG
+1087 RQHDVVG

-1100 ALGADFALDT
+1100 ALGADCTLDAA
-1110 VEVRRYAD
+1110 EVRRYAE
-1118 ALSGDGMVAV
+1118 AVSGDGLVAV
-1128 PSVIEVVGILAT
+1128 SSVIEVVGILAA

-1146 LAGTLAV
+1146 LAGTVAV
-1153 QVKAAIEREDEVDQ
+1153 RVKAAIEHDDEVDQ
-1167 RASYFAALG
+1167 RALYFAELA

-1182 SREEAVE
+1182 SRQEAVE
-1189 YFRRGLEQMDAIGSG
+1189 YFRWGLDQMDAIGSG

-1221 EQLADPDS
+1221 EMLADSDS
-1229 HTLSNICELNL
+1229 HALSNICELNL

-1259 GIKGLAKLARWED
+1259 GLKGLAKLARWED
-1272 RERISLDY
+1272 RDRISLDY
-1280 TLLPYLRA
+1280 TLLPYVRA
-1288 LLNNDQ
+1288 LLDDNQ

-1325 GKDSGRLGEWAEAL
+1325 STDSDLLGEWAKVL
-1339 IEQYLQDNPGSLAS
+1339 IEQYLQNNPGSLAS

-1363 KSALGETSREYTYL
+1363 TRAIGDASREYAYL
-1377 SAVAAKNEVTRD
+1377 SAVAAKNKVTRD
-1389 EYNNLNN
+1389 EYNHLNN
-1396 WREPSPLVHVQE
+1396 WREPAPLANVQK
-1408 RQAEQDAALGFVQS
+1408 RDAEKDAALEFVS
-1422 LLADL
+1422 LLVADL
-1427 DPVDELAVTMAMTSL
+1427 DPMDELAVGKAITSV

-1449 RLEWHLLDLLRPKV
+1449 RLEWHFLDLLRPKV
-1463 AFEDWPTYVRMIA
+1463 TFGDWPTYLKIIA
-1476 RQESLDLYDKLH
+1476 RQETLDLYSKLR
-1488 ELRACKDAWSGASN
+1488 ELSACKEVWSGASN
-1502 AVVAALQ
+1502 AVVTALR
-1509 ECADILVREN
+1509 ECADILIREN
-1519 AFEFITFESL
+1519 AFEFIAFDSL

-1541 GVDRQALII
+1541 GVDRQTLIMV
-1550 GLVQEFSRPNT
+1550 LVREFSRPNT

-1569 SLATEFNRKAT
+1569 SLATEFNRKAA

-1601 SAADGAWQP
+1601 SVADGAWRP
-1610 DLYPSGEV
+1610 DLYPSGEPADV
-1618 VDAAAGLLWFALGS
+1618 AAELIWFALGS

-1655 VLEQVVARF
+1655 VLDQVAARF

-1670 AFQAKELRFFYLHAQ
+1670 AFQANELRFFYLHAQ

-1713 VVDTMDRHVLRKHFA
+1713 VVDKTDRHVLRQHFA
-1728 ALALLAC
+1728 AQALLTCAR
-1735 TSHGRITLGP
+1735 HGRMMLGP
-1745 AALKALRD
+1745 AALKVIED
-1753 VNRSPHSMKT
+1753 VNRSPHPMRM
-1763 SKDYTSNSFYQSRP
+1763 SKNHARDSFYRSRP

-1788 LDYDFDKH
+1788 LEYDFDKY
-1796 EVSGL
+1796 EVTSL
-1801 SDVFRRSRW
+1801 SDMFGRSRW
-1810 ETADA
+1810 QTADA
-1815 INAWVR
+1815 INVWVR
-1821 RHDTEITYMSDSGA
+1821 RHDTEITHMSDIGG
-1835 RRGYSRDGFRGISD
+1835 RTGYRRDGLRGISD
-1849 KHHSYGEQLCWH
+1849 EHHSYGEHLCWH
-1861 ALHAVAGEFLAKY
+1861 ALYSVAGEFLATY
-1874 PVVRRPYDEDSP
+1874 PLVRRHYDQDSP

-1897 HPESFWLADG
+1897 HPKGFWLADG
-1907 TDWRPVDTRINLREA
+1907 TDWRPLDTRINLRETSD
-1922 GEKGVV
+1922 KGVV
-1928 VTGDPSKLLS
+1928 LTGDPNKLLS
-1938 LLGIGPSIGEWLVV
+1938 LLGIGASPGEWLVV
-1952 DGNWNSMDGVGVH
+1952 NGDWNTIDGVGVH
-1965 VQSALAPSRKSAN
+1965 VQSALVPSRKSAN
-1978 LATTLAAMDPFQAY
+1978 LATTLAATDPFQAY
-1992 LPLLQ
+1992 LPQLQ
-1997 RYEDADCGSACSHA
+1997 EHEDGDSSLIRSHA
-2011 PYLPW
+2011 PYQPW
-2016 VVTQELDARLDAA
+2016 VVTPEGGARLDEA
-2029 DTLGVAEAAHRAR
+2029 DTLGVAGAARKAR
-2042 LASAANAFGQ
+2042 LASTANAFGH
-2052 LASTDPFHRTWSDPP
+2052 LASTDPFHRTWSNPA
-2067 GNVIVRSEVWASHTE
+2067 GEIVVCSEAWAHRSDD
-2082 GREGGRGSGSRLQ
+2082 REGGRRSGERLQ
-2095 CRTTLIR
+2095 CRTTFVR
-2102 DFLSANASQLLLLVI
+2102 DILSANASHLLVLVI
-2117 LRRYESGSG
+2117 LRRYEAESG
-2126 SRASRFWHTTAVVR
+2126 SRASRYWHTTAVVR
-2140 VTESLEFTLHP
+2140 VTESLEFTLYTGP
-2151 GRVNEL
+2151 VNEL
-2157 HESKL
+2157 HKSKY